1 MAFNIPTIDPQAGVI
16 TTAPLTLQEKQE
28 ADALLKMREASGA
41 KGRAVIKEE
50 NLSKTIAQNMQRWH
64 GDPWSMIQDG
74 VIWTLDQV
82 DLETPVK
89 RFPPNPWLEQI
100 VREWEANKLLAI
112 PKSRRMMIT
121 WLMLYLHLW
130 LAMWHPGV
138 AAFFVSESERKSIDM
153 VNKAD
158 FIFRHIPDS
167 VMLKPKI
174 RRKQSMIEFPGLDSY
189 IMGIPE
195 GENQLR
201 QYTATALVFDE
212 WAFWERPMES
222 LAAAKPCIT
231 GGGRL
236 TICSTPGKEAFY
248 GLCFDQRL

>member
-1 MAFNIPTIDPQAGVI
+1 MAFALPL
-16 TTAPLTLQEKQE
+16 TAPPVISTTPLTPAEVRAEQNRMKGL
-28 ADALLKMREASGA
+28 A
-41 KGRAVIKEE
+41 KGTPPKTEE
-50 NLSKTIAQNMQRWH
+50 ALAKTIAQNMQRWH

-82 DLETPVK
+82 DMQQPIK
-89 RFPPNPWLEQI
+89 RFPANPWLEYI
-100 VREWEANKLLAI
+100 IREWQANKLLLI

-121 WLMLYLHLW
+121 WTMCYLHLW

-138 AAFFVSESERKSIDM
+138 AAFLVSESERKSAALIEQC
-153 VNKAD
+153 D

-167 VMLKPKI
+167 VMLKPKVK
-174 RRKQSMIEFPGLDSY
+174 RKQCLLEFPGLDSY

-201 QYTATALVFDE
+201 QYTATALCFDE
-212 WAFWERPMES
+212 WSFWERPLETLS
-222 LAAAKPCIT
+222 AAKPCIT

-236 TICSTPGKEAFY
+236 TIVSTPGKECFY
-248 GLCFDQRL
+248 NLCFDQIM